1 MTKKKKFWLW
11 FVAVVVAFS
20 LALGGFFVGRA
31 VYSDKELRRV
41 KFILDTYHKYY
52 YDESDDYLSDL
63 TKGLMD
69 KNSDFFTKKE
79 YDEYYSSSSGNR
91 QNMGF
96 AINVNDL
103 EIAKISY
110 NSPADRAGM
119 TTGGKIVKVNGVSVS
134 NIDDFERNKNSSE
147 NVFTVLYEGQEKDF
161 TLKTESYTETFVR
174 FYDGEKEYS
183 FKGEKNIE
191 LKENGSSFALPEGYS
206 YLIYRTFTGCDINS
220 DGWKDKLS
228 SSVGQFVKAL
238 EIYKNGNNKK
248 LIIDLRDNG
257 GGYVE
262 AMRYLASYFV
272 EGENGDKPVIQKNV
286 YKNKTEEIKSYAL
299 KSQDYDF
306 ESIVILANE
315 NTASASEAFIGALID
330 YDTAGKV
337 KVVVEKNSSRGNY
350 STYGKGTMQSTYFS
364 YSGDVVK
371 LTVAKICWKSG
382 ICIDG
387 IGISTSVSDRVIEA
401 KNGENQ
407 PMDALLYVKSFI

>member
-11 FVAVVVAFS
+11 FVAVVVAIS
-20 LALGGFFVGRA
+20 LAFGGFFVGRA

-79 YDEYYSSSSGNR
+79 YEEYYSSSSGNR

-96 AINVNDL
+96 AINVNNL
-103 EIAKISY
+103 EIVRISY
-110 NSPADRAGM
+110 NSPADRAGLK
-119 TTGGKIVKVNGVSVS
+119 TGGKIVKVNGVSVTNS
-134 NIDDFERNKNSSE
+134 DDFNDNKKEGE
-147 NVFTVLYEGQEKDF
+147 NLLKVRYGDEEKDF
-161 TLKTESYTETFVR
+161 VIKTESYTETFVR

-191 LKENGSSFALPEGYS
+191 TVEESSDLVIPEGYS

-220 DGWKDKLS
+220 DGWQSKLS

-262 AMRYLASYFV
+262 AMRYLVSYFI
-272 EGENGDKPVIQKNV
+272 GDNNGVKPVIQKNV
-286 YKNKTEEIKSYAL
+286 YKNKTEEVYSYAV

-330 YDTAGKV
+330 YDVAGKV

-387 IGISTSVSDRVIEA
+387 VGVSTSVSDRVIEA

-407 PMDALLYVKSFI
+407 PMDALLYINSFI